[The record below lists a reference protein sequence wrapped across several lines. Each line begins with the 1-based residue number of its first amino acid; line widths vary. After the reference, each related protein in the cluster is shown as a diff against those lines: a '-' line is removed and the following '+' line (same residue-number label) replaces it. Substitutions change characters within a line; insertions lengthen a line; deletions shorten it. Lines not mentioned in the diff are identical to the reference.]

1 MKTWYVSLM
10 TRFFIS
16 IGFVAICFIIFQF
29 SRPPEPTPPSKEAS
43 ATPLTESVPTTTDV
57 VAMSTEQSTSST
69 TTTPETTEAAAPAES
84 PTTVTLPTYSKETL
98 ARYNG
103 EDPSLPIYIA
113 FEGNVYDVTS
123 GKKFYEPGGAYHFL
137 AGTDGTLLL
146 RTFGG
151 DLIKQKYLVVG
162 TYLD

>member
-1 MKTWYVSLM
+1 M

-16 IGFVAICFIIFQF
+16 ISLIAISFTVFQF
-29 SRPPEPTPPSKEAS
+29 WKPQEPTPPTEEADT
-43 ATPLTESVPTTTDV
+43 TPATESVPVTTN
-57 VAMSTEQSTSST
+57 VAATSTEQSTSST
-69 TTTPETTEAAAPAES
+69 TTAPKTTEVAKQPVEPAPAA
-84 PTTVTLPTYSKETL
+84 LPTYTKETL
-98 ARYNG
+98 AQYDG
-103 EDPSLPIYIA
+103 TDPDLPIYIA

-151 DLIKQKYLVVG
+151 DLIKQKYSVVG